1 MSYTGSTENVTDPE
15 WPQKRK
21 EYQERFDRL
30 AIQGNNAPLN
40 DYHTLYNEIKE
51 HLIAKSSGPTLSALL
66 EETSELKRKNNE
78 MYKSLDKNKIDVD
91 SAVARNELLRS
102 RESNLTSHK
111 LFLLNRPVRRNRL
124 PYLWVLGVLFIG
136 VALCIFNV
144 MSPSL
149 PISIQGIDGA
159 VPTIMASLLA
169 LGQTVIGFFTNPY
182 VITAL
187 VTAIICV
194 IIGII
199 LKNNGKI

>member
-1 MSYTGSTENVTDPE
+1 MSSTDTVVDPE

-30 AIQGNNAPLN
+30 ATEQNNASLD
-40 DYHTLYNEIKE
+40 DYYTLYNEIKD
-51 HLIAKSSGPTLSALL
+51 HLIAKSSGPTLNALL
-66 EETSELKRKNNE
+66 EETSELKRVNNKI
-78 MYKSLDKNKIDVD
+78 YKELDKNKIDVD

-111 LFLLNRPVRRNRL
+111 LFLLNRPIRRNRL

-149 PISIQGIDGA
+149 PFSIQSTDGIL
-159 VPTIMASLLA
+159 PTLMTSLLA
-169 LGQTVIGFFTNPY
+169 LGQTVTGFFTNPY
-182 VITAL
+182 VITSL
-187 VTAIICV
+187 ITAIICV

>member
-1 MSYTGSTENVTDPE
+1 
-15 WPQKRK
+15 
-21 EYQERFDRL
+21 
-30 AIQGNNAPLN
+30 
-40 DYHTLYNEIKE
+40 
-51 HLIAKSSGPTLSALL
+51 
-66 EETSELKRKNNE
+66 
-78 MYKSLDKNKIDVD
+78 
-91 SAVARNELLRS
+91 
-102 RESNLTSHK
+102 
-111 LFLLNRPVRRNRL
+111 
-124 PYLWVLGVLFIG
+124 
-136 VALCIFNV
+136 

>member
-1 MSYTGSTENVTDPE
+1 MSSTDTVVDPE

-30 AIQGNNAPLN
+30 ATEQNNASLD
-40 DYHTLYNEIKE
+40 DYYTLYNEIKD
-51 HLIAKSSGPTLSALL
+51 HLIAKSSGPTLNALL
-66 EETSELKRKNNE
+66 EETSELKRVNNKI
-78 MYKSLDKNKIDVD
+78 YKELDKNKIDVD

-111 LFLLNRPVRRNRL
+111 LFLLNRPIRRNRL

-149 PISIQGIDGA
+149 PFSIQSTDGI
-159 VPTIMASLLA
+159 VPTLMTSLLA
-169 LGQTVIGFFTNPY
+169 LGQTVTGFFTNPY
-182 VITAL
+182 VITSL
-187 VTAIICV
+187 ITAIICV